1 MNIVAMILDLKRV
14 HFFFY
19 QIVNGIKMLLFLIIG
34 KKVILSLGEG
44 KTQELDDATITIED
58 RG

>member
-1 MNIVAMILDLKRV
+1 
-14 HFFFY
+14 
-19 QIVNGIKMLLFLIIG
+19 MLLFLIIE
-34 KKVILSLGEG
+34 KKVILSLGED